1 MNQMELEYCE
11 LHTLSSFHQN
21 STDFNFTKQ
30 RIPDFEAA
38 IE

>member
-1 MNQMELEYCE
+1 MNQMGLEYCE

-21 STDFNFTKQ
+21 STDFNFIKQ
-30 RIPDFEAA
+30 CIPDFEAA

>member
-1 MNQMELEYCE
+1 MNQMGLEYCE
-11 LHTLSSFHQN
+11 LHTLSSFHQI

-30 RIPDFEAA
+30 RIPDFKAA

>member
-1 MNQMELEYCE
+1 MNQIELYYCE
-11 LHTLSSFHQN
+11 LCSGSSFHQI
-21 STDFNFTKQ
+21 SPDFNFTKQ

>member
-11 LHTLSSFHQN
+11 LHTLSSFHQIA
-21 STDFNFTKQ
+21 TDFNFTKQ
-30 RIPDFEAA
+30 RIPDFETA

>member
-11 LHTLSSFHQN
+11 LHTFSSFHQI
-21 STDFNFTKQ
+21 SIDFNFTKQ